1 MVLPFSTDLTAHT
14 TNLNNPHKVTAAQ
27 LNVPTMAQFNSHIND
42 TNNPHNVTAKQLGV
56 PSLEEFTDSME
67 ELNSHL
73 LDNNNPHKVTKIQ
86 VGLSNIPN
94 SISDSTDLD
103 SNETLAT
110 SKAVFLLKTDFT
122 NRISD
127 HIDNFENP
135 HKVTKQQVGLGNLPN
150 ATTDSMYDSDVE
162 TLVVAK
168 VTNDILKMIQSHEGD
183 LNNPH
188 NVTKEQLG
196 IGNIPTETTDSMYDA
211 STDKIPV
218 AKVTNDLYLYY
229 FRSRGK

>member
-1 MVLPFSTDLTAHT
+1 
-14 TNLNNPHKVTAAQ
+14 
-27 LNVPTMAQFNSHIND
+27 
-42 TNNPHNVTAKQLGV
+42 
-56 PSLEEFTDSME
+56 ME

-218 AKVTNDLYLYY
+218 AKVTNDLYLYISDHVG
-229 FRSRGK
+229 SRDNPHNVTTEQIKAAPLEHTHKVADITDIQSYLTK